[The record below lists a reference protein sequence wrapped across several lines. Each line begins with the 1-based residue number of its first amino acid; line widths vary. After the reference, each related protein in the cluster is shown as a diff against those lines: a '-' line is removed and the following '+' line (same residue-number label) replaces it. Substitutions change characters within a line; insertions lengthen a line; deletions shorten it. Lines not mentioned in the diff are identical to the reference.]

1 MSRFLRRCLTT
12 AIGIAF
18 GMALIALVFGLIAVL
33 VIAALSGPLSGFV
46 LATALLLVLAS
57 AFLFGAAVFVSQV
70 VACVV
75 ADRQRR
81 AAVQASAAGSGT
93 QALKS
98 EDDPP
103 SCPLC
108 ERVPNLVLISATFG
122 ILAVLII
129 RHA

>member
-1 MSRFLRRCLTT
+1 MLRT
-12 AIGIAF
+12 I
-18 GMALIALVFGLIAVL
+18 
-33 VIAALSGPLSGFV
+33 S
-46 LATALLLVLAS
+46 VLAS

-81 AAVQASAAGSGT
+81 AAVQTSTAGAGT

>member
-12 AIGIAF
+12 AIVIAF

-46 LATALLLVLAS
+46 LTTALLLVLAS

-81 AAVQASAAGSGT
+81 AAVQASTAGSGT

-98 EDDPP
+98 EDDPT

>member
-1 MSRFLRRCLTT
+1 MSRFLKRCLTT
-12 AIGIAF
+12 AIAIAF
-18 GMALIALVFGLIAVL
+18 GMALIAFVFGLIAAL
-33 VIAALSGPLSGFV
+33 IMAALSGPLSGFV
-46 LATALLLVLAS
+46 LTAALLLVLAS
-57 AFLFGAAVFVSQV
+57 ALLFGAAVFVSQA

-81 AAVQASAAGSGT
+81 AAVQANAAGGGT

-98 EDDPP
+98 EDYPP
-103 SCPLC
+103 GCPLC